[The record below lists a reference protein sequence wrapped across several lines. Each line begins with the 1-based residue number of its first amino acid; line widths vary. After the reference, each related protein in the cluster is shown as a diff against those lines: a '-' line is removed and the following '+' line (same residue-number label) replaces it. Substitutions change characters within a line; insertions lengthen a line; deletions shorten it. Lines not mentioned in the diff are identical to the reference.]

1 MKTMTTS
8 LSESEVDVR
17 STETGV
23 ELIVVPSRKWWQV
36 WIPDEII
43 VPLNR
48 GQVIMLYQSL
58 HKHGTR
64 AMILE

>member
-1 MKTMTTS
+1 MTPLT
-8 LSESEVDVR
+8 EVAVDVR
-17 STETGV
+17 STDTGV
-23 ELIVVPSRKWWQV
+23 ELVVTPSRKWWQV

-43 VPLNR
+43 VPLQR